1 MKKFTTLIPKKWI
14 IVICMNIMIV
24 QFSTVLAQT
33 ATLELTRV
41 TEMSDEGIPQDG
53 NAFNSGP
60 FKILSG
66 AGANP
71 EVNTNEADP
80 ASDFIDRGIPQDGN
94 AFNSGPFKILSGA
107 GANPEVKTNEAD
119 QASDFIDRGI
129 PQDGNAFNS
138 GPFKI
143 LSGAGANSEVNSNE
157 ADMLIYRPGATK
169 PSNANTTGERT
180 PSSSNDN
187 SNSNVTSNSPSPAPT
202 TNTPNPNASETIPK
216 ASGVTDGAPKSTIVN
231 ADGTTPGPYCEK
243 GAKYG
248 KKPRGDDLYM
258 SNDVPFPGSAG
269 LNQCERLSFGHMKN
283 LYKGG
288 RRTGAIEDW
297 KDFLDFAC
305 KDSCNNPT
313 EYNECISKKMKS
325 AKTCE
330 SIAYLISVN
339 GRDWNSPS
347 DIKADPKG
355 TPSVT
360 TGITCTSAGVETL
373 DYEPCKKFATNIDTV
388 EAVQQIGYGTQQMI
402 YQDKMI
408 DAQSKYVN
416 EANAATGALKGQK
429 DSIEMQQEMYQQR
442 TAVDA
447 AKLALLYSAYQ
458 AMTSSE
464 NLVSQCNT
472 MPGVEISPGHSVSKV
487 DCTNAARAG
496 QSNFALLLNE
506 KETEKMKTKMIAVA
520 TQAGSSAMLASL
532 LGKRA
537 KDIGKALAKIDAFV
551 PLDPL
556 APVQDDLTS
565 TFCKQNPALPECL
578 TAGLEKTYDPLADN
592 IITFGEGGQG
602 TNYGTNNTNSDGSS
616 SGGISDSPTS
626 RESVGS
632 VGTVVSAAAQD
643 DSIEAS
649 TAATVSSGG
658 TGSSGGGGGGSGGGV
673 GGGGGGGPIGSGSPG
688 GTQAAVQGKTPTY
701 AGGAG
706 SLSMMGGFGIKP
718 KAANGKEENPFGK
731 LFGKEGAKTSVVN
744 FRDIASQK
752 VGDKGD
758 NLFDMISKR
767 YTTVNAD
774 KRLIEY
780 ELAK

>member
-1 MKKFTTLIPKKWI
+1 MIKNWVKIMKEFTKLIPKKWI
-14 IVICMNIMIV
+14 IIICMNLMV
-24 QFSTVLAQT
+24 MPFSAL
-33 ATLELTRV
+33 R
-41 TEMSDEGIPQDG
+41 
-53 NAFNSGP
+53 
-60 FKILSG
+60 
-66 AGANP
+66 
-71 EVNTNEADP
+71 
-80 ASDFIDRGIPQDGN
+80 
-94 AFNSGPFKILSGA
+94 
-107 GANPEVKTNEAD
+107 
-119 QASDFIDRGI
+119 
-129 PQDGNAFNS
+129 
-138 GPFKI
+138 
-143 LSGAGANSEVNSNE
+143 ANSTDV
-157 ADMLIYRPGATK
+157 ATK
-169 PSNANTTGERT
+169 STT
-180 PSSSNDN
+180 
-187 SNSNVTSNSPSPAPT
+187 VTS
-202 TNTPNPNASETIPK
+202 
-216 ASGVTDGAPKSTIVN
+216 
-231 ADGTTPGPYCEK
+231 DGTTADVPGPYCEK
-243 GAKYG
+243 GAKHG
-248 KKPRGDDLYM
+248 KKPRGDSTYM
-258 SNDVPFPGSAG
+258 DNEVLFPGSSG
-269 LNQCERLSFGHMKN
+269 LNQCEKLSLGHMKN
-283 LYKGG
+283 LYKNG

-297 KDFLDFAC
+297 TDFIDYAC
-305 KDSCNNPT
+305 KDSCSNPT
-313 EYNECISKKMKS
+313 EYNECKSKKMKN
-325 AKTCE
+325 AKICE
-330 SIAYLISVN
+330 SIAYLLSAN
-339 GRDWNSPS
+339 SREWN
-347 DIKADPKG
+347 DGEQNQADTKG
-355 TPSVT
+355 TTSTT
-360 TGITCTSAGVETL
+360 TGITCKSAGIETL
-373 DYEPCKKFATNIDTV
+373 DYEPCLKFAKNIDTV

-458 AMTSSE
+458 GMPKFE
-464 NLVSQCNT
+464 DIVSQCNS
-472 MPGVEISPGHSVSKV
+472 MPGAQIAPNTSVSRA
-487 DCTNAARAG
+487 DCIAAARAG
-496 QSNFALLLNE
+496 QSNFALLLNQ

-537 KDIGKALAKIDAFV
+537 KDIDKAIAKIDAFV

-578 TAGLEKTYDPLADN
+578 TAGLDKTYDPLADN

-616 SGGISDSPTS
+616 SGGISDSPTA

-658 TGSSGGGGGGSGGGV
+658 TGSGGGGGGVGGGGV
-673 GGGGGGGPIGSGSPG
+673 GSGGGGGPIGSGTPG
-688 GTQAAVQGKTPTY
+688 GTQAAVQGKTPSY

-744 FRDIASQK
+744 FRDLASQK

-767 YTTVNAD
+767 YTTVNSD

>member
-1 MKKFTTLIPKKWI
+1 MKEFTKLIPKKWI
-14 IVICMNIMIV
+14 IIICMNLMV
-24 QFSTVLAQT
+24 MPFSAL
-33 ATLELTRV
+33 R
-41 TEMSDEGIPQDG
+41 
-53 NAFNSGP
+53 
-60 FKILSG
+60 
-66 AGANP
+66 
-71 EVNTNEADP
+71 
-80 ASDFIDRGIPQDGN
+80 
-94 AFNSGPFKILSGA
+94 
-107 GANPEVKTNEAD
+107 
-119 QASDFIDRGI
+119 
-129 PQDGNAFNS
+129 
-138 GPFKI
+138 
-143 LSGAGANSEVNSNE
+143 ANSTDV
-157 ADMLIYRPGATK
+157 ATK
-169 PSNANTTGERT
+169 STT
-180 PSSSNDN
+180 
-187 SNSNVTSNSPSPAPT
+187 VTS
-202 TNTPNPNASETIPK
+202 
-216 ASGVTDGAPKSTIVN
+216 
-231 ADGTTPGPYCEK
+231 DGTTADVPGPYCEK
-243 GAKYG
+243 GAKHG
-248 KKPRGDDLYM
+248 KKPRGDSTYM
-258 SNDVPFPGSAG
+258 DNEVLFPGSSG
-269 LNQCERLSFGHMKN
+269 LNQCEKLSLGHMKN
-283 LYKGG
+283 LYKNG

-297 KDFLDFAC
+297 TDFIDYAC
-305 KDSCNNPT
+305 KDSCSNPT
-313 EYNECISKKMKS
+313 EYNECKSKKMKN
-325 AKTCE
+325 AKICE
-330 SIAYLISVN
+330 SIAYLLSAN
-339 GRDWNSPS
+339 SREWN
-347 DIKADPKG
+347 DGEQNQADTKG
-355 TPSVT
+355 TTSTT
-360 TGITCTSAGVETL
+360 TGITCKSAGIETL
-373 DYEPCKKFATNIDTV
+373 DYEPCLKFAKNIDTV

-458 AMTSSE
+458 GMPKFE
-464 NLVSQCNT
+464 DIVSQCNS
-472 MPGVEISPGHSVSKV
+472 MPGAQIAPNTSVSRA
-487 DCTNAARAG
+487 DCIAAARAG
-496 QSNFALLLNE
+496 QSNFALLLNQ

-537 KDIGKALAKIDAFV
+537 KDIDKAIAKIDAFV

-578 TAGLEKTYDPLADN
+578 TAGLDKTYDPLADN

-616 SGGISDSPTS
+616 SGGISDSPTA

-658 TGSSGGGGGGSGGGV
+658 TGSGGGGGGVGGGGV
-673 GGGGGGGPIGSGSPG
+673 GSGGGGGPIGSGTPG
-688 GTQAAVQGKTPTY
+688 GTQAAVQGKTPSY

-744 FRDIASQK
+744 FRDLASQK

-767 YTTVNAD
+767 YTTVNSD